1 MQNIYS
7 MPNPLVWYAAV
18 AATVYLVIRFVRRR
32 DLASGFVL
40 TGIAVT
46 WVPWLLYPERTVFQ
60 FYTVVMLPFL
70 LLALGLAL
78 RDLAHPA
85 GARPDRRVTG
95 QRVVAVFLIVAVA
108 LSAFWYPILTATGV
122 PYDFWRLH
130 NWSPTWI

>member
-1 MQNIYS
+1 
-7 MPNPLVWYAAV
+7 
-18 AATVYLVIRFVRRR
+18 
-32 DLASGFVL
+32 
-40 TGIAVT
+40 
-46 WVPWLLYPERTVFQ
+46 
-60 FYTVVMLPFL
+60 FL